1 MYQLDIQASWKTAV
15 DEFREEKFD
24 TSILQNIETEINDI
38 GNGQTW
44 DIIGEFTNTV
54 KGIAENRKYQR
65 GEKLMTS
72 DLRKINGVFATVID
86 AFGEKLSE
94 SNISLEKKNEL
105 MFVVA
110 DYLFAIA
117 AFELGNPDIP
127 AFFGDAS
134 KKKFAE
140 VAGDMSF
147 KANDNSYKSVNT
159 NTQFDLQRRKS
170 ASEVKELTESYF
182 KRTSSFNPLQPLEGA
197 EFTAEYQALKLRQ
210 EGHGRIW
217 RFFHRKEN
225 EKRMQLLADMKAELE
240 KHVDTTKIDIDTA
253 SPADVAHYMR
263 KQNLDKTLDKEFKND
278 GYAKRNKHN
287 DNLTFRHD
295 QPTSTKR
302 YDEELENMKNN
313 TEVVNLDD
321 IEPAI
326 NIPKENKIDESQI
339 SKGEVK
345 IVK

>member
-1 MYQLDIQASWKTAV
+1 MYQLDAHASWKTAV
-15 DEFREEKFD
+15 DTFREEKFD
-24 TSILQNIETEINDI
+24 TSILKNIETEINDL

-54 KGIAENRKYQR
+54 KGIAENRKYQH

-94 SNISLEKKNEL
+94 SDISLEKKNEL
-105 MFVVA
+105 MFLVA

-117 AFELGNPDIP
+117 EFELGNPDIP
-127 AFFGDAS
+127 AFFGNAS
-134 KKKFAE
+134 KEKFAE
-140 VAGDMSF
+140 VAGNMSF
-147 KANDNSYKSVNT
+147 KATDSSYKSVNT

-170 ASEVKELTESYF
+170 ASEVKALTESYF
-182 KRTSSFNPLQPLEGA
+182 KRSSFNPLQPLEGA

-225 EKRMQLLADMKAELE
+225 ENRMQLLADMKAELE
-240 KHVDTTKIDIDTA
+240 KHIDTTKIDIDTA

-278 GYAKRNKHN
+278 GFAKRNNIN
-287 DNLTFRHD
+287 DNKAFRHD
-295 QPTSTKR
+295 KPTDTKR
-302 YDEELENMKNN
+302 YDEELKNMKNN
-313 TEVVNLDD
+313 NDVVKLDD
-321 IEPAI
+321 IEPER
-326 NIPKENKIDESQI
+326 NIPKENKIDEAQI
-339 SKGEVK
+339 NKGEVK
-345 IVK
+345 IIK

>member
-1 MYQLDIQASWKTAV
+1 MYSFDIQASWKTAV
-15 DEFREEKFD
+15 EIFREEKFD
-24 TSILQNIETEINDI
+24 TSILNNIETEINDL

-54 KGIAENRKYQR
+54 KGIAEKRKYER

-72 DLRKINGVFATVID
+72 DLQKINGVFATVID
-86 AFGEKLSE
+86 AFGEKLSK
-94 SNISLEKKNEL
+94 SDISLEKKNEL

-127 AFFGDAS
+127 AFFGDAR

-140 VAGDMSF
+140 IAGDMSF
-147 KANDNSYKSVNT
+147 KATDSSYKSVNT

-170 ASEVKELTESYF
+170 ASEVKTLTESYF
-182 KRTSSFNPLQPLEGA
+182 KRSSFNPLQPLEGA

-225 EKRMQLLADMKAELE
+225 ENRMQLLADMKAELE
-240 KHVDTTKIDIDTA
+240 KHIDTTKIDIDTA

-263 KQNLDKTLDKEFKND
+263 EQNLDKTLDKEFKND
-278 GYAKRNKHN
+278 GFAKRNKYN
-287 DNLTFRHD
+287 DNLTFVHD
-295 QPTSTKR
+295 KPISTKR
-302 YDEELENMKNN
+302 YDEELKNMKNN
-313 TEVVNLDD
+313 TDVVNLDD
-321 IEPAI
+321 IEPER
-326 NIPKENKIDESQI
+326 NIPKENKIDETQI
-339 SKGEVK
+339 NKGEVNK
-345 IVK
+345 VK